1 VVATMPVDCFRCRNI
16 FALPNAAPRPWPSRS
31 GARRCAGAR
40 GTGHGRA
47 GAQGAGHRGVS
58 WRLRLIPGRL
68 HPIQVRCWAL
78 CGLLVAAGAK
88 LTNLHLSSAPVPP
101 WRLRPVPPPSPPAT
115 ALEPRRRC
123 RRAGPPA
130 GPPDRRPDPGA
141 GSSAVRRRALGPPL
155 TPPAQG
161 PRRDSRRGRLQGGAC
176 WSGAGRGGEER
187 DSRRGIVRGGAERG
201 RVRGGAGRGGVEVGA
216 STTAWKRL
224 CHLWQAAQ

>member
-1 VVATMPVDCFRCRNI
+1 MPVDCFRCRNI

-101 WRLRPVPPPSPPAT
+101 WRLRPGPPPSPPAT

-123 RRAGPPA
+123 RRAAPPA
-130 GPPDRRPDPGA
+130 GPPDRRPDPAPGPPPFGA
-141 GSSAVRRRALGPPL
+141 GPWAPRRR
-155 TPPAQG
+155 
-161 PRRDSRRGRLQGGAC
+161 PRQDS
-176 WSGAGRGGEER
+176 
-187 DSRRGIVRGGAERG
+187 
-201 RVRGGAGRGGVEVGA
+201 GGAGQKWAG
-216 STTAWKRL
+216 WKRNQGPDRAL
-224 CHLWQAAQ
+224 IEFCTSY

>member
-1 VVATMPVDCFRCRNI
+1 MPVDCFRCRNI

-101 WRLRPVPPPSPPAT
+101 WRLRPGPPPSPPAT

-123 RRAGPPA
+123 RRAAPPA

-141 GSSAVRRRALGPPL
+141 GSSAVRRRALGPPP
-155 TPPAQG
+155 TPKAG
-161 PRRDSRRGRLQGGAC
+161 L
-176 WSGAGRGGEER
+176 GRGWTE
-187 DSRRGIVRGGAERG
+187 V
-201 RVRGGAGRGGVEVGA
+201 GGVEEESGSRSCIDRVLYKLLRIWAGTARGA
-216 STTAWKRL
+216 GWS
-224 CHLWQAAQ
+224 